1 MNKASLV
8 ISLVSLCL
16 ASVAYWRSGG
26 KQDVQALGR
35 EVEALRA
42 KQKELAESVAQSV
55 AAAYERSRKRLQVAR
70 EQLRQLKDEAVEG
83 LEQHIKQAQ
92 EQLEALAQRLED
104 GAKSAK
110 HATVAAAR
118 SVEEGIALR
127 VRRVEARA
135 TLLQAKAKATRAVGV
150 AGKRDF
156 LRAEQLLEQ
165 ATGLLRNA
173 RETLGDDHAYD
184 QLLDAVKLALREA
197 TTAVR
202 TQAEDV
208 RKKIEQVLADTD
220 RLVSTLEADEAKSAK
235 QAS

>member
-1 MNKASLV
+1 
-8 ISLVSLCL
+8 
-16 ASVAYWRSGG
+16 
-26 KQDVQALGR
+26 
-35 EVEALRA
+35 
-42 KQKELAESVAQSV
+42 
-55 AAAYERSRKRLQVAR
+55 
-70 EQLRQLKDEAVEG
+70 
-83 LEQHIKQAQ
+83 
-92 EQLEALAQRLED
+92 LED

-110 HATVAAAR
+110 DATVAAAR
-118 SVEEGIALR
+118 SVEEGIAMR

-202 TQAEDV
+202 AQAEDV

-220 RLVSTLEADEAKSAK
+220 RLVSTLESDEAKAAK

>member
-1 MNKASLV
+1 M
-8 ISLVSLCL
+8 
-16 ASVAYWRSGG
+16 
-26 KQDVQALGR
+26 
-35 EVEALRA
+35 
-42 KQKELAESVAQSV
+42 
-55 AAAYERSRKRLQVAR
+55 
-70 EQLRQLKDEAVEG
+70 
-83 LEQHIKQAQ
+83 
-92 EQLEALAQRLED
+92 
-104 GAKSAK
+104 
-110 HATVAAAR
+110 
-118 SVEEGIALR
+118 R

-202 TQAEDV
+202 AQAEDV

-220 RLVSTLEADEAKSAK
+220 RLVSTLESDEAKAAK

>member
-83 LEQHIKQAQ
+83 LEQHVKQAQ
-92 EQLEALAQRLED
+92 EQVEALAQGVEA
-104 GAKSAK
+104 GAK
-110 HATVAAAR
+110 
-118 SVEEGIALR
+118 
-127 VRRVEARA
+127 
-135 TLLQAKAKATRAVGV
+135 
-150 AGKRDF
+150 
-156 LRAEQLLEQ
+156 
-165 ATGLLRNA
+165 
-173 RETLGDDHAYD
+173 
-184 QLLDAVKLALREA
+184 
-197 TTAVR
+197 
-202 TQAEDV
+202 
-208 RKKIEQVLADTD
+208 
-220 RLVSTLEADEAKSAK
+220 
-235 QAS
+235 